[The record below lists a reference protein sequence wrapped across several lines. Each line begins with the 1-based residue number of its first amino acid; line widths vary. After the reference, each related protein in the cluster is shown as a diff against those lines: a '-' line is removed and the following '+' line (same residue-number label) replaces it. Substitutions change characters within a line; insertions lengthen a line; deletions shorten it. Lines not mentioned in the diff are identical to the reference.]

1 VRERDPHL
9 LLEIIDQSMKRTGY
23 EEISLLSLST
33 GDYTCIHALLQTLMR
48 RYEGER
54 VAVSLPSLRVGTLT
68 RGLIDEIKRV
78 RKTGFTLAPE
88 AATERLQRIINK
100 KTSEQELLETA
111 AQVFEAGWNLIKLY
125 FMAGLPTES
134 KEDLQGIVSL
144 SQRIARQGGEG
155 KRRGNVNVSVSTF
168 VPKPHTPFQWEPQ
181 LPLEEVEER
190 QQYLKEELRGRG
202 LRLRWHDSRMSL
214 LEGVFARG
222 DRRLGAVLLKAH
234 QRGCMFDGWAER
246 LKWHAWQEA
255 FAESGL
261 DPSFYACRRR
271 APSEVTPWGHLH
283 CGVEDEFLKSEW
295 TRATEGAF
303 TLDCRSG
310 ECLQCGACERGAVM
324 TLSDPSFTP
333 LPLLASREVV
343 RKRPWVQKIRC
354 QFIKVG
360 EAKFL
365 GHLEM
370 IDVFV
375 RAVRRACIPMQ
386 FSEGFHPLPKIS
398 FTNPIAVG
406 LESLAEYMDL
416 ELAHYIKARE
426 FQERLNGALPSGLRI
441 IDASEMSLKGRPLP
455 TVFKVDR
462 FLISLEHL
470 RRNFSE
476 EALKD
481 KLRKTLAKGECIL
494 VQEKKQ
500 GPKRLDA
507 LPFIE
512 RLQVVKSTTYAPS
525 CFLRDGAPSLR
536 DLFKA
541 DFLIEMGIKKE
552 GGVRPTAILQ
562 RILELTFEEASLLRV
577 VKVESLPPL
586 S

>member
-1 VRERDPHL
+1 
-9 LLEIIDQSMKRTGY
+9 
-23 EEISLLSLST
+23 
-33 GDYTCIHALLQTLMR
+33 
-48 RYEGER
+48 
-54 VAVSLPSLRVGTLT
+54 
-68 RGLIDEIKRV
+68 
-78 RKTGFTLAPE
+78 
-88 AATERLQRIINK
+88 
-100 KTSEQELLETA
+100 
-111 AQVFEAGWNLIKLY
+111 
-125 FMAGLPTES
+125 
-134 KEDLQGIVSL
+134 
-144 SQRIARQGGEG
+144 
-155 KRRGNVNVSVSTF
+155 
-168 VPKPHTPFQWEPQ
+168 
-181 LPLEEVEER
+181 
-190 QQYLKEELRGRG
+190 
-202 LRLRWHDSRMSL
+202 
-214 LEGVFARG
+214 
-222 DRRLGAVLLKAH
+222 
-234 QRGCMFDGWAER
+234 MFDGWAER

-426 FQERLNGALPSGLRI
+426 FQERLNRALPSGLRI